1 MRDFC
6 QVDGV
11 CDMLIGG
18 FGRTSTLD
26 AVLEEGFGAGMRH
39 AVGVGI
45 RERILGLRR
54 RADTAP

>member
-1 MRDFC
+1 
-6 QVDGV
+6 
-11 CDMLIGG
+11 
-18 FGRTSTLD
+18 
-26 AVLEEGFGAGMRH
+26 VLEEGFGAGMRH